1 MMKTPSLRMIA
12 AGCFGPGICRTCAI
26 WFFKDVK
33 RTAVA
38 LTRAK
43 QIRPAIAGS
52 VIGFAVGAACKL
64 TFGPR
69 SLALTTGLALFALIP
84 GLVFNLRRG
93 VGHNSLQG
101 AISSSTIGTDL
112 TDLSRCDLHSRNW
125 TRASQSQLR
134 PT

>member
-1 MMKTPSLRMIA
+1 MKTPSLRMIA

-33 RTAVA
+33 RAAVA
-38 LTRAK
+38 HARAK
-43 QIRPAIAGS
+43 KIRPAIAGS

-64 TFGPR
+64 AFGPR
-69 SLALTTGLALFALIP
+69 SLALTTGPLLALVP

-93 VGHNSLQG
+93 VSHNSLQG
-101 AISSSTIGTDL
+101 ATSSSTIGTDL
-112 TDLSRCDLHSRNW
+112 TNLRRCDLHSRKW

-134 PT
+134 AT

>member
-1 MMKTPSLRMIA
+1 MTTPSLLMIA
-12 AGCFGPGICRTCAI
+12 ASCIGPGICRTCAI

-33 RTAVA
+33 RAAVERA
-38 LTRAK
+38 RAK

-64 TFGPR
+64 AFGPR

-112 TDLSRCDLHSRNW
+112 TNLRRCDLHSRKW

-134 PT
+134 QT